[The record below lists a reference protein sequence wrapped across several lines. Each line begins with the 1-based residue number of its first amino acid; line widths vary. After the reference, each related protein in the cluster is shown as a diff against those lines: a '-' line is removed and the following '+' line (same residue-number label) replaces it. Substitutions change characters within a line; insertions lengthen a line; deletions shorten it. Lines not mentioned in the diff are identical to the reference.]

1 MEEVKEILSVFT
13 RLDGVSAVC
22 LVGRDGFLVDSLVK
36 KGTDAEMIG
45 AIASGGFGAS
55 ESMGKQLEKGN
66 LNMTMPEF
74 DDGPVMLAPVGE
86 DTFLVVAADEG
97 ANLALIRLAIRKHKD
112 KLSVATA
119 VV

>member
-1 MEEVKEILSVFT
+1 MEEAKEILSVFT
-13 RLDGVSAVC
+13 RLEGVSAVC
-22 LVGRDGFLVDSLVK
+22 LVGRDGFLIDSIVK
-36 KGTDAEMIG
+36 KGVDAEMIG

-66 LNMTMPEF
+66 LSMTMLEF
-74 DDGPVMLAPVGE
+74 NEGPIMLAPVGA

-97 ANLALIRLAIRKHKD
+97 ANLALIRLAIRRHKD

-119 VV
+119 VI